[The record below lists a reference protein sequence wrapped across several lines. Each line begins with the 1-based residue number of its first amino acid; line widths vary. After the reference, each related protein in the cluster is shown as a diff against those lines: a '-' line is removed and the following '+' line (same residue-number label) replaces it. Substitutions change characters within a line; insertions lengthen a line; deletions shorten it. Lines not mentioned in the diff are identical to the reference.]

1 MSGERLMLLE
11 QWLDEVLP
19 KGRGALHPASADAS
33 FRQYWRFESDG
44 RTLIAVDA
52 PPPREDSAR
61 FARLTRAFRG
71 AGLNS
76 PEVFAEDHARGFLV
90 VSDLGST
97 TYLQALTPLNAD
109 RLYGEAIASL
119 VRLQCGLASADLPTY
134 DVDLL
139 QRELGLFRHWL
150 LEALLGLTLSA
161 QEVRMLD
168 KLSVWL
174 VESALAQPLVA
185 VHRDYHSR
193 NLMVVEHGTPGVLD
207 LQDAVNGPLTYDLVS
222 LLKDCYVAWPRDRV
236 LGWVSSYATQARAS
250 GIGLP
255 PDEAQLV
262 KWFDLMGAQRHMKA
276 AGIFARLKVRDGK
289 AGYLADLPRTLQYLV
304 ELGAFYPQLRSLGEL
319 ISCRIRPRLAA
330 HGVSDALM
338 SYADT

>member
-19 KGRGALHPASADAS
+19 QGRGALLPASADAS
-33 FRQYWRFESDG
+33 FRRYWRFASEG

-52 PPPREDSAR
+52 PPPNEDSGR
-61 FARLTRAFRG
+61 FARLSRAFRG

-76 PEVFAEDHARGFLV
+76 PEVLAEDHGRGFLV
-90 VSDLGST
+90 VSDLGTT
-97 TYLQALTPLNAD
+97 TYLQALTPLSAD
-109 RLYGEAIASL
+109 RLYGEAIESL
-119 VRLQCGLASADLPTY
+119 VMLQRGLASEDLPPY
-134 DVDLL
+134 DADLL
-139 QRELGLFRHWL
+139 QRELGLFRRWL
-150 LEALLGLTLSA
+150 LEALLDLRLSA
-161 QEVRMLD
+161 QEMRMLD
-168 KLSVWL
+168 ELSAWL
-174 VESALAQPLVA
+174 VESALEQPRVA

-193 NLMVVEHGTPGVLD
+193 NLMVIEQGTPGVLD

-222 LLKDCYVAWPRDRV
+222 LLKDCYIAWPRDRV

-250 GIGLP
+250 GIAIP

-262 KWFDLMGAQRHMKA
+262 RWFDLMGAQRHMKA

-304 ELGAFYPQLRSLGEL
+304 ELGGLYPDLQPLGEL
-319 ISCRIRPRLAA
+319 ISCRIRPRLAE
-330 HGVSDALM
+330 HGVSDGPKL
-338 SYADT
+338 